1 MDALLFDGTRAT
13 TESAPRP
20 LRREQGL
27 RSARAVSAGLLF
39 VLLVLSGQPVL
50 AQSEEEEEEEPLL
63 RVRRIEMS
71 LHGGMMGGETYLSL
85 PAPLTEL
92 TNDTARDDILD
103 FSGEVP
109 DPPVQAPEKEIE
121 TGYVVGGRVTFFLNE
136 NFGMQLFG
144 EFGQADAVFRG
155 RRVIETEIVDEV
167 TEVDRATMTTFAGGG
182 KVVYHL
188 GRERRNPRRP
198 FVQLGF
204 GGILNQ
210 FSDTDDVGALFFTA
224 GGGYG
229 FPITGALRGFVSA
242 DMRLY
247 TWETDEVSLDSTL
260 LFPSVTAGLTWR
272 YDVPEEVFEDA
283 DEATAGR

>member
-1 MDALLFDGTRAT
+1 MDALLFDGIRAT

-20 LRREQGL
+20 LRRKQGL
-27 RSARAVSAGLLF
+27 RAARAAGAGLLS
-39 VLLVLSGQPVL
+39 VLLLAWSGQPAL
-50 AQSEEEEEEEPLL
+50 AQTADEEEEPLL
-63 RVRRIEMS
+63 RVYRIEMS
-71 LHGGMMGGETYLSL
+71 LYGGMMGGDTYLSL
-85 PAPLTEL
+85 PAPLDDL

-121 TGYVVGGRVTFFLNE
+121 TGYVVGGRVSFFLNE

-155 RRVIETEIVDEV
+155 RRVIEEEIVDEV
-167 TEVDRATMTTFAGGG
+167 TEIDRATMTTFAGGA
-182 KVVYHL
+182 KAVYHL

-198 FVQLGF
+198 FVHLGF

-210 FSDTDDVGALFFTA
+210 FSDTDDVAALYFTA

-229 FPITGALRGFVSA
+229 FPIAGSVRGFVSA
-242 DMRLY
+242 DLRLY
-247 TWETDEVSLDSTL
+247 TWETDEVSLDASL
-260 LFPSVTAGLTWR
+260 LFPSVSAGITWR
-272 YDVPEEVFEDA
+272 YNVPDEVFEDE
-283 DEATAGR
+283 DTAASR

>member
-1 MDALLFDGTRAT
+1 
-13 TESAPRP
+13 
-20 LRREQGL
+20 
-27 RSARAVSAGLLF
+27 VSAGLLF
-39 VLLVLSGQPVL
+39 VLLVLSAQPVL
-50 AQSEEEEEEEPLL
+50 AQSEEEEEPLL
-63 RVRRIEMS
+63 RIRRIEMS
-71 LHGGMMGGETYLSL
+71 FYGGMMGGETYLSL

-121 TGYVVGGRVTFFLNE
+121 TGYTVGGRVTFFLNE

-167 TEVDRATMTTFAGGG
+167 TEIDRATMTTFAGGG

-188 GRERRNPRRP
+188 GREKRNPRRP
-198 FVQLGF
+198 FVHLGF

-229 FPITGALRGFVSA
+229 FPIAGGLRGFVSA

-272 YDVPEEVFEDA
+272 YDVPDEVFEEV
-283 DEATAGR
+283 DETSAGR